1 MSFLDFFKKKKSK
14 DVAKDRLMM
23 MLAYERA
30 TTKIDNLED
39 MKRDLIEV
47 VKKYLKVKD
56 IEIKSSSN
64 QDIETLEVEI
74 ILDKWKREKIQKKIK
89 AHITNI

>member
-1 MSFLDFFKKKKSK
+1 MSFFDLFKKKKSK

-30 TTKIDNLED
+30 NTKIDNLDD
-39 MKRDLIEV
+39 MKKDLINV
-47 VKKYLKVKD
+47 VKKYLNVKD
-56 IEIKSSSN
+56 VHIKSNSN

-74 ILDKWKREKIQKKIK
+74 ILNK
-89 AHITNI
+89 

>member
-1 MSFLDFFKKKKSK
+1 MSFFDIFKKKKSK

-30 TTKIDNLED
+30 NTKIDNLD
-39 MKRDLIEV
+39 TMKQELISV
-47 VKKYLKVKD
+47 VKKYLNVKD
-56 IEIKSSSN
+56 INIKTSSN

-74 ILDKWKREKIQKKIK
+74 LLNK
-89 AHITNI
+89 

>member
-1 MSFLDFFKKKKSK
+1 MSFFDIFKKKKSK

-30 TTKIDNLED
+30 NTKIENLEE
-39 MKRDLIEV
+39 MKKELIGV
-47 VKKYLKVKD
+47 VKKYLNVKD
-56 IEIKSSSN
+56 IVIKTDSN

-74 ILDKWKREKIQKKIK
+74 ILDK
-89 AHITNI
+89 

>member
-1 MSFLDFFKKKKSK
+1 MSFFDIFKKKKSK

-30 TTKIDNLED
+30 NTKLDNLED

-47 VKKYLKVKD
+47 VKKYLNVKD
-56 IEIKSSSN
+56 IQIKTNSN
-64 QDIETLEVEI
+64 QEIETLEVEI
-74 ILDKWKREKIQKKIK
+74 ILNK
-89 AHITNI
+89 

>member
-1 MSFLDFFKKKKSK
+1 MSFFDIFKKKKSK

-30 TTKIDNLED
+30 NTKIDNLD
-39 MKRDLIEV
+39 NMKQELINV
-47 VKKYLKVKD
+47 VKKYLNVKD
-56 IEIKSSSN
+56 INIKTSSN

-74 ILDKWKREKIQKKIK
+74 LLNK
-89 AHITNI
+89 

>member
-1 MSFLDFFKKKKSK
+1 MSFFDIFKKKKSK

-30 TTKIDNLED
+30 NTKIENLEE
-39 MKRDLIEV
+39 MKKELIGV
-47 VKKYLKVKD
+47 VKKYLNVKD
-56 IEIKSSSN
+56 IVIKTDYN

-74 ILDKWKREKIQKKIK
+74 ILDK
-89 AHITNI
+89 

>member
-1 MSFLDFFKKKKSK
+1 MSFFDIFKKKKSK

-30 TTKIDNLED
+30 NTKIDNLDE
-39 MKRDLIEV
+39 MKKDLINV

-56 IEIKSSSN
+56 INIKTSSN

-74 ILDKWKREKIQKKIK
+74 VLQK
-89 AHITNI
+89 

>member
-1 MSFLDFFKKKKSK
+1 MSFFDIFKKKKSK

-30 TTKIDNLED
+30 STKIDNLED
-39 MKRDLIEV
+39 MKKELIEV

-74 ILDKWKREKIQKKIK
+74 ILEK
-89 AHITNI
+89 

>member
-1 MSFLDFFKKKKSK
+1 MSFFDIFKKKKSK

-30 TTKIDNLED
+30 NTKLDNLED
-39 MKRDLIEV
+39 MKKDLIEV
-47 VKKYLKVKD
+47 VKKYLNVKD
-56 IEIKSSSN
+56 IQIKTNSN

-74 ILDKWKREKIQKKIK
+74 ILNK
-89 AHITNI
+89 

>member
-1 MSFLDFFKKKKSK
+1 MSFFNLFKKKKSK

-30 TTKIDNLED
+30 HTQIDNLDE
-39 MKRDLIEV
+39 MKKELINV
-47 VKKYLKVKD
+47 VKKYLNVKD
-56 IEIKSSSN
+56 IHIKTSSN

-74 ILDKWKREKIQKKIK
+74 LLNK
-89 AHITNI
+89 

>member
-1 MSFLDFFKKKKSK
+1 MSFFDMFKKKKSK

-30 TTKIDNLED
+30 NTKIENLDD
-39 MKRDLIEV
+39 MKKELINV
-47 VKKYLKVKD
+47 VKKYLNVQD
-56 IEIKSSSN
+56 IHIKSNSN

-74 ILDKWKREKIQKKIK
+74 ILGK
-89 AHITNI
+89 

>member
-1 MSFLDFFKKKKSK
+1 MSLFDIFKKKKSK

-30 TTKIDNLED
+30 NTKIDNLEE
-39 MKRDLIEV
+39 MKRELIEV

-56 IEIKSSSN
+56 IEIKTTSN
-64 QDIETLEVEI
+64 QNLETLEVEI
-74 ILDKWKREKIQKKIK
+74 ILDK
-89 AHITNI
+89 

>member
-1 MSFLDFFKKKKSK
+1 MSFFDLFKKKKSK

-30 TTKIDNLED
+30 NTKIDNLDE
-39 MKRDLIEV
+39 MKKDLINV
-47 VKKYLKVKD
+47 VKKYLKVQD
-56 IEIKSSSN
+56 IHLKTSSN

-74 ILDKWKREKIQKKIK
+74 LLNK
-89 AHITNI
+89 